1 MNVKILFMKK
11 MKILTYGCQ
20 MNVADSERMSGQL
33 QTIGYESIDDIDS
46 ADLILLNTC
55 CVRESAED
63 RVYGKIG
70 ELKHLKRQN
79 PKLIIGITGC
89 MAQKEGEKL
98 IRRAPHIDFVLG
110 TGRASEL
117 VNVVKNLEEVQEHI
131 VDISDVDGIYGKNL
145 SLPPL
150 THPIKKNF
158 SIFVP
163 IMYGCNNY
171 CTYCIVPYVRGRER
185 SRLPVDIINEIEAA
199 VKEGVVEITL
209 LGQNVNSYGKDHKLA
224 NFAELLT
231 EVDKIEVLK
240 RVRFMTSHPKDL
252 SDELIAAIRN
262 GKNIC
267 EHIHLPVQYGSD
279 RILKKMNR
287 VYTVEQYR
295 QLVKK
300 IRKQIPDINLTT
312 DLIVGFPGETEED
325 FNETL
330 DFIREIKFDA
340 AYTFIYS
347 KRSGTPAANF
357 DNQVDDVVKHERLK
371 KLIDVQNEVSM
382 EINSQL
388 QDKIFEV
395 LVEGPSKTDENI
407 YTGRTRTNKLVLFQ
421 HSDEQPG
428 DFINVKITQP
438 QTWLLKAERV
448 D

>member
-1 MNVKILFMKK
+1 MKK

-20 MNVADSERMSGQL
+20 MNVADSERMAGQL
-33 QTIGYESIDDIDS
+33 QTIGYEDIEDINK

-70 ELKHLKRQN
+70 ELKHLKRLN

-110 TGRASEL
+110 TGRVSEL
-117 VNVVKNLEEVQEHI
+117 INVVQSLEEVQSHI
-131 VDISDVDGIYGKNL
+131 VDTADVNGSTSEIFFGF
-145 SLPPL
+145 SHSP
-150 THPIKKNF
+150 TQKNF
-158 SIFVP
+158 SCFIP

-185 SRLPVDIINEIEAA
+185 SRKPEEVIAEVEAA
-199 VKEGVVEITL
+199 VKAGIVEITL

-224 NFAELLT
+224 NFAELIT
-231 EVDKIEVLK
+231 AVDKVEGL
-240 RVRFMTSHPKDL
+240 RRLRFMTSHPKDL
-252 SDELIAAIRN
+252 SDELIAAIRD

-287 VYTVEQYR
+287 IYTVEQYH
-295 QLVKK
+295 QLVQK
-300 IRKQIPDINLTT
+300 IRAQIPNVSLTT
-312 DLIVGFPGETEED
+312 DLIVGFPTETDED

-347 KRSGTPAANF
+347 KRSGTPAAEF
-357 DNQVDDVVKHERLK
+357 DEQVDDEVKHERLK
-371 KLIDVQNEVSM
+371 KLMDVQNEISLA
-382 EINSQL
+382 INEQL
-388 QDKIFEV
+388 NGQEFEV

-407 YTGRTRTNKLVLFQ
+407 YTGRTRNNKLVLFK
-421 HSDEQPG
+421 HSDEQIG
-428 DFINVKITQP
+428 DFINLKITQP
-438 QTWLLKAERV
+438 QTWLLKGERL
-448 D
+448 